1 MIAIRFY
8 YYDNIKNALTWDALG
23 YYLYL
28 PGKYIYN
35 DLEYLSWWPV
45 VAEQYHFPGNFYQAS
60 MQANGKYVLF
70 YSIGISIL
78 QTPFFFVGHG
88 VAGLFGFPQDGFS
101 FPYPLAICVGML
113 VYAFIGLIFLRKFL
127 LKYFEDSIVAWGLLL
142 TVLATNY
149 PQYTAIEAG
158 MTHGYLFTLFCLLL
172 LFTAQWH
179 EKPSYRNALIIG
191 GLLGVATVCRPT
203 DAVIIFI
210 PLLWNT
216 HNKELRRLKLLI
228 LEKDKLYAIAFVV
241 GGIIPL
247 IPQFL
252 YWKSVTGS
260 FLHKMGS
267 KWDFLSPHWQVIIGW
282 EKGWF
287 IYTPVTVLMVIGLFF
302 MKHRNYQRALL
313 TYFILNL
320 WIVIAW
326 HVWRFGASYSA
337 RALTQSLAVLSL
349 PLCSLLEKLI
359 HKKWQIAIG
368 ILVSLYLCTVN
379 LFQIWQYNQTIIH
392 YDDMNRRYYAAVYL
406 NPLPSPAKMS
416 LLDTDEYIDSAKLIF
431 IKTLSSNTI
440 YQLNGSSDTVA
451 VLIDND
457 FSSVTGKHLNGTKW
471 LKITALVKSEWGA
484 YNVFMITE
492 FQQSDCVKKRSV
504 RMQNGICD
512 LNKWNKIEYYFK
524 IPALYNPA
532 SLKIYIR
539 SSSLQN
545 VMIRDF
551 HCNIY
556 QEKTR

>member
-1 MIAIRFY
+1 
-8 YYDNIKNALTWDALG
+8 
-23 YYLYL
+23 
-28 PGKYIYN
+28 
-35 DLEYLSWWPV
+35 
-45 VAEQYHFPGNFYQAS
+45 
-60 MQANGKYVLF
+60 
-70 YSIGISIL
+70 
-78 QTPFFFVGHG
+78 
-88 VAGLFGFPQDGFS
+88 
-101 FPYPLAICVGML
+101 
-113 VYAFIGLIFLRKFL
+113 
-127 LKYFEDSIVAWGLLL
+127 
-142 TVLATNY
+142 
-149 PQYTAIEAG
+149 
-158 MTHGYLFTLFCLLL
+158 
-172 LFTAQWH
+172 
-179 EKPSYRNALIIG
+179 
-191 GLLGVATVCRPT
+191 
-203 DAVIIFI
+203 
-210 PLLWNT
+210 
-216 HNKELRRLKLLI
+216 
-228 LEKDKLYAIAFVV
+228 
-241 GGIIPL
+241 
-247 IPQFL
+247 
-252 YWKSVTGS
+252 
-260 FLHKMGS
+260 
-267 KWDFLSPHWQVIIGW
+267 VIIGW